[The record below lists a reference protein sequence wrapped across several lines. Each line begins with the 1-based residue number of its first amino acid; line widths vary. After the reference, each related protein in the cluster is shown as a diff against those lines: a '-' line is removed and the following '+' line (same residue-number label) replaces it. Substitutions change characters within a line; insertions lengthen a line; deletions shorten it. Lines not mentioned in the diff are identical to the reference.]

1 MSNVEISTPDSVGV
15 LMDNSNKIKVVVCIQ
30 GGVVQSAKANSPN
43 VEIEILDYDDLKM
56 AEEDPTAQDEYK
68 RYLEMEKRY
77 YSMEYLLY

>member
-1 MSNVEISTPDSVGV
+1 
-15 LMDNSNKIKVVVCIQ
+15 MDNSNKIKVMICIH

-56 AEEDPTAQDEYK
+56 AEEDPTARDEYE

-77 YSMEYLLY
+77 YSMEYLIY

>member
-1 MSNVEISTPDSVGV
+1 
-15 LMDNSNKIKVVVCIQ
+15 MDNSNKIKVMVCIH

-56 AEEDPTAQDEYK
+56 AEEDPTARDEYE

-77 YSMEYLLY
+77 YSMEYLIY

>member
-1 MSNVEISTPDSVGV
+1 MEN
-15 LMDNSNKIKVVVCIQ
+15 DNRIKVIVCIQ

-56 AEEDPTAQDEYK
+56 AEEDSRFPQDNPNAQDEYK

-77 YSMEYLLY
+77 YSMEYPLY

>member
-1 MSNVEISTPDSVGV
+1 
-15 LMDNSNKIKVVVCIQ
+15 MDNSNKIKVMVCIH

-56 AEEDPTAQDEYK
+56 AEEDPTARDEYE